1 MLQLLD
7 SPVPD
12 SPVVGFQVCST
23 TPSHFKICKPYAVA
37 KQASL
42 TLSVTSRGV
51 SLILLLM
58 PRTWAVCL
66 GRPQLCSDEALLV
79 NTQRQVPSLLTYLGM
94 VFCSFSPVTFK
105 NNQAQFQFAGCVK
118 EDGGSDL
125 ACGPLFGK
133 LQILFVSQKIF
144 CTQQETESTVRKF
157 FNSNKE
163 GGWIGNVLLL
173 LTSLQFYWF

>member
-1 MLQLLD
+1 MAKFMKFTKLAVKSAWLTDCYFRKWKLAVLITPACGKPFSKMHGYDYRGSLKADFYMWEEHNCGRSLRQVFKKINCFRLKKNSPNLSLGFYLFVYLFIMLQLLD

-66 GRPQLCSDEALLV
+66 GRP
-79 NTQRQVPSLLTYLGM
+79 
-94 VFCSFSPVTFK
+94 
-105 NNQAQFQFAGCVK
+105 
-118 EDGGSDL
+118 
-125 ACGPLFGK
+125 
-133 LQILFVSQKIF
+133 
-144 CTQQETESTVRKF
+144 
-157 FNSNKE
+157 
-163 GGWIGNVLLL
+163 
-173 LTSLQFYWF
+173 